1 MKRAMNQ
8 FDRRRPSLGLLV
20 AGWAVAGTFASPARA
35 DAIDEYVRATMA
47 REKTPGLVLAI
58 ATGAE
63 GASVAR
69 GVTQGGAPVRS
80 YGAVRTYGMAN
91 LEHDVAVR
99 PTTIF
104 QSGSTGKQFT
114 AAAVLLQVEDGT
126 LQLEDSIAKY
136 FPSDRPAWRAITV
149 RHLLTHT
156 SGLPDYDASAEKL
169 DLRRDYTEDEL
180 VQWAMRMQTQFAPG
194 TRWAYSNTGYVVLG
208 ALIRKL
214 SGEFYGEVLRK
225 RIFTP
230 AGMSGARVISEADL
244 VPHRA
249 AGYELVDGAVRNQGW
264 VSPKM
269 NTTAD
274 GSLYLTARDFL
285 AWDSALRERKLLS
298 SESYRLMWTPVRL
311 SDGHTWPYGF
321 GWFIAEQRGSP
332 NIEHAGSWQG
342 FRAHIARYVERGLSL
357 VVLCNLDKC
366 DATSIVHG
374 VAGLIDPALRLPD
387 PGRAAEDLDGQRTR
401 NLRAALTAWVKGA
414 THPMMSPVMVARS
427 DPGARTAAMR
437 RHVGERLGDAIAFH
451 YLGEDQVRSRAISR
465 SGALVERIVYCGVM
479 TPEAAEG
486 LRFYLDDRGMLLDL
500 HVEGW

>member
-1 MKRAMNQ
+1 MKTATTRTSIE
-8 FDRRRPSLGLLV
+8 RRPSLGVLLC
-20 AGWAVAGTFASPARA
+20 GWAVAATFGSIACA

-63 GASVAR
+63 GSAVA
-69 GVTQGGAPVRS
+69 GGAPPVRS

-91 LEHDVAVR
+91 LEHDVTVR

-114 AAAVLLQVEDGT
+114 AAAVLLQVEDGK

-136 FPSDRPAWRAITV
+136 FPSDRPTWRAITV

-156 SGLPDYDASAEKL
+156 SGLPDYDEGGSEKF
-169 DLRRDYTEDEL
+169 DFRRDYTEDEL
-180 VQWAMRMQTQFAPG
+180 VQWAMRLQPQFVPG
-194 TRWAYSNTGYVVLG
+194 ARWAYSNTGYVVLG

-214 SGEFYGEVLRK
+214 SGEFYGDVLRK
-225 RIFTP
+225 RIFVP
-230 AGMSGARVISEADL
+230 ANMTGARVISEADL

-249 AGYELVDGAVRNQGW
+249 AGYELVEGTVRNQSW

-298 SESYRLMWTPVRL
+298 SESFRLMWTPVRL
-311 SDGHTWPYGF
+311 NDGQAYPYGF

-366 DATSIVHG
+366 DATSIAHDI
-374 VAGLIDPALRLPD
+374 AGLIDPSLRLPD
-387 PGRAAEDLDGQRTR
+387 PRRAAEEVDGQRTR
-401 NLRAALTAWVKGA
+401 NLRAALAAWVKGDS
-414 THPMMSPVMVARS
+414 HPMMSPALVARF

-437 RHVGERLGDAIAFH
+437 KQVGEHLAKAIAFH
-451 YLGEDQVRSRAISR
+451 YLGEDMVRPRGISR
-465 SGALVERIVYCGVM
+465 GGAVVERIVYCGVM
-479 TPEAAEG
+479 TPETAEG
-486 LRFYLDDRGMLLDL
+486 FRFYLDDRGMLLDL